1 MDDDTLEQPKP
12 SPNFDLSGP
21 SYEDREQDSSADE
34 DGGLD
39 WTKLPLGNSAARPV
53 IPKRGEKDF
62 EPADGGGSGLQR
74 HNLERARS
82 AMLDALRSTRAISS
96 KSVSYA
102 VWYPHL
108 ARAHV
113 TVARG
118 VHFISMGHSVQRSA
132 FISGKTQKRLELL
145 PEEALYLVE
154 KGALFCWKASHDVP
168 SEDVDWD
175 SASQGAPMSV
185 QQAFA
190 EMIGR
195 QDLTLDR
202 YHTFSYLR
210 RLGYIVTRA
219 KPPSPAYPVPAA
231 YPTSQLLSTASIFR
245 RVLDALCSPIRR
257 FLSWLVQPSTTWW
270 RPLVHRPWLHHNMDY
285 PSIFKTL
292 RFLPSGHSVPL
303 QSRTQKSPSDD
314 PPSPYEIFYHLYKP
328 NTPYRKTAPPPPDFS
343 IVVVNARTTPM
354 PTLAELTHMYED
366 LPVTPPPLP
375 RKRNLPSG
383 KAVSALKPPAPAPT
397 EKNDVRPHPSFPA
410 RLLSYLPFYSAP
422 AAPEPAP
429 LRINPFMALRQGNKT
444 VIVAAVDAGI
454 VSFFRFGQGAFEEWP
469 MA

>member
-1 MDDDTLEQPKP
+1 MDDNLEQPNTAFVNP
-12 SPNFDLSGP
+12 GD
-21 SYEDREQDSSADE
+21 EDHEQDSSGDE

-62 EPADGGGSGLQR
+62 EPTNGGGSGLQR
-74 HNLERARS
+74 HNLERARL
-82 AMLDALRSTRAISS
+82 AMFDALRSTRAISS

-102 VWYPHL
+102 VWYPDL

-118 VHFISMGHSVQRSA
+118 VHFTSMGHSVQRPSKVSMKA
-132 FISGKTQKRLELL
+132 QKRLELL

-154 KGALFCWKASHDVP
+154 KGAIFCWRASHD
-168 SEDVDWD
+168 SSDKDAGWD

-190 EMIGR
+190 EMVGT

-210 RLGYIVTRA
+210 RLGYVVTRA
-219 KPPSPAYPVPAA
+219 TPPSPAYPVPAA
-231 YPTSQLLSTASIFR
+231 QALSQPPTTASIFR
-245 RVLDALCSPIRR
+245 RVFAALCSPISRLWCWFVR
-257 FLSWLVQPSTTWW
+257 PLKNRW
-270 RPLVHRPWLHHNMDY
+270 RPLVHRRWLHHNMDY

-292 RFLPSGHSVPL
+292 RFLSSGHAVPL
-303 QSRTQKSPSDD
+303 PSRARSGDLA
-314 PPSPYEIFYHLYKP
+314 SPYEIFYHLYKP
-328 NTPYRKTAPPPPDFS
+328 NTPYRKTAPPQPDFS

-354 PTLAELTHMYED
+354 PTLAELTHMYEG
-366 LPVTPPPLP
+366 LPTIPPPLP
-375 RKRNLPSG
+375 RIR
-383 KAVSALKPPAPAPT
+383 KAPPATSSFVSKLPPT
-397 EKNDVRPHPSFPA
+397 KTVATPQSSFLAKLPLDILFRSTPSP
-410 RLLSYLPFYSAP
+410 
-422 AAPEPAP
+422 PEPAP
-429 LRINPFMALRQGNKT
+429 VKPNPFMALRQGKKI

-454 VSFFRFGQGAFEEWP
+454 VSFFRFGEGAFEEWP